1 LNVQIEKEQQSPV
14 EYLLKVTVP
23 ADVMAEKVKTA
34 MDEVAAKVSLPGFR
48 PGHIPR
54 KVIEQR
60 FGAAVAQ
67 ETVQDTL
74 QEAYRA
80 ALAEANIEPASP
92 GEMND
97 VDFKPG
103 DPLTFSVKVEVAPEF
118 ELAPLTEISVEL
130 LQPAVEEEDILRA
143 LDELR
148 ETQAVITPT
157 DEPAARDSIV
167 SMDLQ
172 ELDASGL
179 PIVGRVQKDLEIDL
193 SKTQLGEEFATKVIG
208 LQNDQTA
215 VVEFPVK
222 GPEGEEKITR
232 YQITVHNIRRKELPP
247 LNDDLAQQLNPNMT
261 SLDGLKSDIKGYL
274 EARAAHGAHDR
285 MFRNVV
291 DEILRRTEYPVPPR
305 MLDDYLDHMIEDAS
319 RQRKRKP
326 DENEIARFK
335 EEYRASAIWSLRWFL
350 ARKKIIAQRAIEVSD
365 DDYREEIERLAAV
378 DGKTVEEFQRRVTEH
393 QAEHIKDDLLER
405 KVLQIVESEV
415 QIIPRA
421 VTLAEFEGRTPSP
434 ILTA

>member
-14 EYLLKVTVP
+14 EYLIKVTVP
-23 ADVMAEKVKTA
+23 AEIMAEKVKTA
-34 MDEVAAKVSLPGFR
+34 MDEVAAKVALPGFR

-74 QEAYRA
+74 QEAYRM
-80 ALAEANIEPASP
+80 ALTEAQLEPASP
-92 GEMND
+92 GEMGD
-97 VDFKPG
+97 IDFKPG

-118 ELAPLTEISVEL
+118 ELAPLSEISVEL
-130 LQPAVEEEDILRA
+130 LQPTVEEEDILRA
-143 LDELR
+143 IDELR
-148 ETQAVITPT
+148 ESQAVIAPT
-157 DEPAARDSIV
+157 DDPVARDSVI

-172 ELDASGL
+172 ELDATGVA
-179 PIVGRVQKDLEIDL
+179 IVGRAQKDLEIDL
-193 SKTQLGEEFATKVIG
+193 SKTQLGEEFASKVIG

-215 VVEFPVK
+215 VVEFPIK
-222 GPEGEEKITR
+222 GEEGEEKITR
-232 YQITVHNIRRKELPP
+232 YQVTVRNIRRKELPP
-247 LNDDLAQQLNPNMT
+247 LNDDLAQQLNPNIA
-261 SLDGLKSDIKGYL
+261 SLDDLKNDIKRYL
-274 EARAAHGAHDR
+274 EARATHQAHDR

-291 DEILRRTEYPVPPR
+291 DEILRRTDFPVPPR

-326 DENEIARFK
+326 DQSEIDRFK
-335 EEYRASAIWSLRWFL
+335 EEYRASAIWSLRWYL
-350 ARKKIIAQRAIEVSD
+350 ARKKVISQRDITVTDE
-365 DDYREEIERLAAV
+365 DYNAELERLAQV
-378 DGKTVEEFQRRVTEH
+378 DGKTVEEFKRRVTEH
-393 QAEHIKDDLLER
+393 QTEHIMDDLLER

-421 VTLAEFEGRTPSP
+421 VSLAEFEGRTPSP
-434 ILTA
+434 IMTA